1 MNTKRYSSLLCPWRG
16 VSRWGWCLV
25 VVVLLCGA
33 CKKHSLQD
41 ELDGWLPQLT
51 EMAELGTVEY
61 TINKIVSVNDN
72 DEWYKL
78 GDRMILF
85 TTTSY
90 VKAGVDMA
98 MMSLDK
104 VVVDEASR
112 SVVVRLPHAKVLSF
126 NMPPDEVKM
135 TYKKIS
141 MLRSDFDA
149 KERNKLLVQ
158 AEKQIRTGIPKMG
171 ILQEAEENAKESIT
185 AMLRQLGF
193 EKVTVKFE

>member
-1 MNTKRYSSLLCPWRG
+1 MKTDRYSSLLLPLRG
-16 VSRWGWCLV
+16 VHRWVWCV
-25 VVVLLCGA
+25 VIAAMLCGA

-72 DEWYKL
+72 AEWYKL

-90 VKAGVDMA
+90 VKAGVDMT
-98 MMSLDK
+98 MMTLDK
-104 VVVDEASR
+104 VVADESSR
-112 SVVVRLPHAKVLSF
+112 SVVVHLPHAKVLSF
-126 NMPPDEVKM
+126 SMPPDEVKM

-149 KERNKLLVQ
+149 QERNKLLVQ
-158 AEKQIRTGIPKMG
+158 AEKQIRASIPKMG
-171 ILQEAEENAKESIT
+171 ILQEAEENAKETVT
-185 AMLRQLGF
+185 AMLHQLGF